1 MTILQ
6 LELNLWQQ
14 LAEAQQ
20 SPQAVDWQQLCLAF
34 DVAID
39 RTPVGLRLATAADAI
54 ERMADVFAA
63 RADEFF
69 RGWHRQRV
77 AHEGPILD
85 DDLFAEF
92 VRQSFHLDLDGLV
105 GVPERYVRSASE
117 KSYEDAES
125 VVGEVSKETA
135 LLLAGAEDDVVPEVA
150 IALLEY
156 DEDIAAWVEVIR
168 LWMHQQGVKKVVL
181 AELLNGVNLPSIK
194 CWLGVLLG
202 GFEQYLNETKG
213 FYDLERVTITLP
225 ITHHPGSVS
234 LGAIIE
240 TSAS

>member
-1 MTILQ
+1 MPILQ

-34 DVAID
+34 DEAID

-54 ERMADVFAA
+54 AEMADVFAA

-69 RGWHRQRV
+69 SGWHRQRV

-105 GVPERYVRSASE
+105 GVPELYIRSASE
-117 KSYEDAES
+117 KSHEEIES
-125 VVGEVSKETA
+125 VVTEVTKETA
-135 LLLAGAEDDVVPEVA
+135 LMLVGAELEEPEKV

-156 DEDIAAWVEVIR
+156 DEDIAAWAKEIA
-168 LWMHQQGVKKVVL
+168 LWMQQQK
-181 AELLNGVNLPSIK
+181 
-194 CWLGVLLG
+194 
-202 GFEQYLNETKG
+202 
-213 FYDLERVTITLP
+213 LERVGFVELLEGVGYPMVKGWLAVLLDEGFAMDRLEGNDFYRNSGILVALKQEE
-225 ITHHPGSVS
+225 I
-234 LGAIIE
+234 AIGC
-240 TSAS
+240 

>member
-34 DVAID
+34 DEAIAQ
-39 RTPVGLRLATAADAI
+39 TPAGQKLATAADAI
-54 ERMADVFAA
+54 SEMADVFAA

-69 RGWHRQRV
+69 STWHRQRV

-92 VRQSFHLDLDGLV
+92 VRQSFHLDLDELV
-105 GVPERYVRSASE
+105 GVPELYVRSASE
-117 KSYEDAES
+117 KSHEAIES

-135 LLLAGAEDDVVPEVA
+135 LLLAGAELEPTDVMDG
-150 IALLEY
+150 LEY
-156 DEDIAAWVEVIR
+156 DENVGEWAKAIT
-168 LWMHQQGVKKVVL
+168 LWMQQQK
-181 AELLNGVNLPSIK
+181 
-194 CWLGVLLG
+194 
-202 GFEQYLNETKG
+202 
-213 FYDLERVTITLP
+213 LERVGFMELLDGVGYP
-225 ITHHPGSVS
+225 VVKGWLAVLLDEGFAMDRLEGSEFYRSTGILVA
-234 LGAIIE
+234 LKRDEIAI
-240 TSAS
+240 AC

>member
-1 MTILQ
+1 MAVLQ

-20 SPQAVDWQQLCLAF
+20 SPQAVDWQQLFLAF
-34 DVAID
+34 DEEIAQ
-39 RTPVGLRLATAADAI
+39 TPVGQRLATAADAI
-54 ERMADVFAA
+54 ERMADVLAA
-63 RADEFF
+63 RASAWADD
-69 RGWHRQRV
+69 WYRQPGD
-77 AHEGPILD
+77 GPVLG
-85 DDLFAEF
+85 DDLFSEF
-92 VRQSFHLDLDGLV
+92 VRQSFSLDLSDFV
-105 GVPERYVRSASE
+105 AVPELYLRSDHE
-117 KSYEDAES
+117 KSHEDAES
-125 VVGEVSKETA
+125 VVAEVTKETA
-135 LLLAGAEDDVVPEVA
+135 LLLAGAEVEEEPLPVA
-150 IALLEY
+150 VLEH

>member
-1 MTILQ
+1 MPILQ

-34 DVAID
+34 DEAID
-39 RTPVGLRLATAADAI
+39 RTPVGKRLAMAADAI
-54 ERMADVFAA
+54 EQMADVFAA

-69 RGWHRQRV
+69 SGWHRQSV
-77 AHEGPILD
+77 SHEGPILD
-85 DDLFAEF
+85 DDLFTEF

-156 DEDIAAWVEVIR
+156 DEDIAAWAEAVRGWLQQRGLESAAIVQLR
-168 LWMHQQGVKKVVL
+168 DETGLSLVKLWL
-181 AELLNGVNLPSIK
+181 AALLSGFEMEQH
-194 CWLGVLLG
+194 G
-202 GFEQYLNETKG
+202 GFYEAAVVFIG
-213 FYDLERVTITLP
+213 
-225 ITHHPGSVS
+225 VS
-234 LGAIIE
+234 D
-240 TSAS
+240 